1 MLKLTKTEQL
11 ESMIRGAGFVGKKFD
26 AVWPTALKLRDSGL
40 SNASILRHIIEDF
53 SYLL

>member
-1 MLKLTKTEQL
+1 MTNTEQL
-11 ESMIRGAGFVGKKFD
+11 ESMILGAGFVGKKFD

-40 SNASILRHIIEDF
+40 NNVSILRQLFEDF